1 MAEEEKTKE
10 KKAITRR
17 ELLRSGVRGACLV
30 GLGGGAGLLVGR
42 PTLSEGFAETVW
54 QTDPDKCIA
63 CGNCATYCVL
73 KPSAVKCIHA
83 IRICGYC
90 LPCFGYFVKTPGAY
104 TPGAENELCPVD
116 ALKRKHIE
124 GQFHE
129 YTVDEEACT
138 ACGKCVK
145 GCRISGNGSL
155 YLQVRHD
162 RCVNCSQCSI
172 AEACPSGAFVRLP
185 ASDPYIKPK
194 IKTHRT
200 KPKDKA
206 T

>member
-1 MAEEEKTKE
+1 MAEDKTE
-10 KKAITRR
+10 LTRR
-17 ELLRSGVRGACLV
+17 DLLKAGGQMTALV
-30 GLGGGAGLLVGR
+30 VLGGGAGLLGAR
-42 PTLSEGFAETVW
+42 ATADDMVW
-54 QTDPDKCIA
+54 QINPSKCVQ
-63 CGNCATYCVL
+63 CGNCADYCVL

-83 IRICGYC
+83 FKICGYC
-90 LPCFGYFVKTPGAY
+90 LPCFGYFVKKPGAY

-145 GCRISGNGSL
+145 GCRTSGNGSL

-194 IKTHRT
+194 IKTRRT
-200 KPKDKA
+200 KAKDEA